1 MERLVDRA
9 LILNYDAHND
19 VNKIYIR
26 ISSVEWENTLVMQ
39 ITCYSQ
45 IDKLDNL
52 FVYYK
57 RY

>member
-1 MERLVDRA
+1 M
-9 LILNYDAHND
+9 NYDVHND
-19 VNKIYIR
+19 G
-26 ISSVEWENTLVMQ
+26 WENTLVMQ

>member
-1 MERLVDRA
+1 M
-9 LILNYDAHND
+9 NYDAHND